1 MAADSVILEASGIRF
16 AYNSHPVLAG
26 VGFSLGSGRVLGVL
40 GRNGAGKSTLL
51 KCLNRIL
58 HPQSG
63 DVLLEGEN
71 LLAMTRKEAARRVGY
86 VPQRHGSERLT
97 VYEAVLLGRKPH
109 MGWTVS
115 GDDLYRVEAIL
126 EQMGLTHL
134 SSRRVSDLSG
144 GEVQK
149 VMIARAL
156 AQSPRAL
163 LLDEPTSNLDL
174 KNQLE
179 VMALVRGVA
188 RSQGLSAVVSIHDLN
203 LAVRFADAFLFLKD
217 HRVHALVE
225 KEGLTADIIREVYGV
240 AVTLRQ
246 MDGNTVV
253 IPTGA
258 GKEDA

>member
-1 MAADSVILEASGIRF
+1 MNAGEMRLEVAGIRF
-16 AYNSHPVLAG
+16 SYNSHPVLAG
-26 VGFSLGSGRVLGVL
+26 VGFSLAPGRVMGVL
-40 GRNGAGKSTLL
+40 GQNGAGKSTLL

-58 HPQSG
+58 RPHTG
-63 DVLLEGEN
+63 AVHLEGED
-71 LLAMTRKEAARRVGY
+71 LLAMCRREVARRVGY

-115 GDDLYRVEAIL
+115 PDDCRRVETIL
-126 EQMGLTHL
+126 AQMGLTRL
-134 SSRRVSDLSG
+134 SSRPVSDLSG

-156 AQSPRAL
+156 AQSPGVL

-179 VMALVRGVA
+179 VMGIVRGIA
-188 RSQGLSAVVSIHDLN
+188 RNQGLSAVVSIHDLN
-203 LAVRFADAFLFLKD
+203 LAVRFADSFLFLKD

-225 KEGLTADIIREVYGV
+225 KDGLTADIIREVYGV
-240 AVTLRQ
+240 GVSLREV
-246 MDGNTVV
+246 DGNTVV
-253 IPTGA
+253 IPH
-258 GKEDA
+258 

>member
-1 MAADSVILEASGIRF
+1 MIADKMILDVSGIRF

-26 VGFSLGSGRVLGVL
+26 IGFSVAPGRVLGIL

-58 HPQSG
+58 RPQSG
-63 DVLLEGEN
+63 GVLLEGED
-71 LLAMTRKEAARRVGY
+71 LLAMTRREAARRVGY
-86 VPQRHGSERLT
+86 VPQRHGTDPLT

-115 GDDLYRVEAIL
+115 ADDCRRVETIL
-126 EQMGLTHL
+126 AQMGLTRL
-134 SSRRVSDLSG
+134 SSRPVSDLSG

-156 AQSPRAL
+156 AQTPRAL

-179 VMALVRGVA
+179 VMDLIRGIA
-188 RSQGLSAVVSIHDLN
+188 RNQGLSAVVSIHDLN
-203 LAVRFADAFLFLKD
+203 LAVRFADTFLFLKD
-217 HRVHALVE
+217 HRVYALVE

-240 AVTLRQ
+240 EVTLRQ
-246 MDGNTVV
+246 VNGKTVV
-253 IPTGA
+253 IPM
-258 GKEDA
+258 